1 MPYPY
6 MGSFSEETFRRN
18 VCTRSERLYFG
29 VIIFFMNVF
38 ASWGYGIVRQGKY
51 LVVALIAIAFLLITG
66 CSDTMTR
73 SNANGPPQI
82 VDAILSDPKTFNPV
96 LSSDATSSAVGSKMF
111 DGLITQNPITG
122 ETEPALAESWT
133 ISDDK
138 LEVIFTLRK
147 DLKWSDGKPLT
158 ADDVV
163 FSFNELYLNN
173 EIPYNG
179 RATLKIGETQAFPIV
194 EKLDNLRVKF
204 ILPEPFAPF
213 FSTIGKS
220 ILPRH
225 ILKPTVD
232 KKDSEGNPLFMT
244 TWGVDTPPEK
254 FVVNSAYKIAEYA
267 NAQRIIFTANPYYW
281 KQGENGEELPK
292 IKRVVWQIVE
302 STDTSF
308 LQFRSG
314 GLDSLGISPEF
325 FSLLKKEEKRGNFT
339 IYNGGS
345 AYGNIYIT
353 FNLNQAQRK
362 GKPLV
367 DPVKSQW
374 FNDVRFRQAIAYSI
388 DRQSIINNLYRGLG
402 EPQNSP
408 ISVQSPYYDD
418 SLSGYDYNPEKAKA
432 LFKEAGFSYNSR
444 NQLIDKQG
452 NRVVFTLNTNAGN
465 KIREGMGS
473 QIKEDLQKAG
483 IQVNFKPLAFNLLL
497 DRLDNT
503 LDWDC
508 ILLGLTGGNE
518 PNNGA
523 NVWYPDG
530 DLHMFNQYKKDL
542 EGWKVADWEKQIG
555 QLYIKAARELDEE
568 KRKEIYAEVQA
579 LVSEQVPFIYLVNPL
594 SLGAVRNH
602 IKPIEYSALGGA
614 FWNLEELTITEK

>member
-1 MPYPY
+1 MRYWNI
-6 MGSFSEETFRRN
+6 SKRN
-18 VCTRSERLYFG
+18 NLIL
-29 VIIFFMNVF
+29 VI
-38 ASWGYGIVRQGKY
+38 
-51 LVVALIAIAFLLITG
+51 IAIATSLLIG
-66 CSDTMTR
+66 CS
-73 SNANGPPQI
+73 NAMLKSDASQTPQI

-96 LSSDATSSAVGSKMF
+96 LTSDATSSAVVSMMF

-122 ETEPALAESWT
+122 ETEPALAKSWT
-133 ISDDK
+133 VSDDD
-138 LEVIFTLRK
+138 LEIVFTLRK

-163 FSFNELYLNN
+163 FTFNRLYLND

-179 RATLKIGETQAFPIV
+179 RATLKVGESQAFPQV
-194 EKLDNLRVKF
+194 EKLNDLQIEF
-204 ILPEPFAPF
+204 TLPEPFAPF
-213 FSTIGKS
+213 FDTIGKS
-220 ILPRH
+220 ILPKH
-225 ILKPTVD
+225 ILEPSVEQRDRDGKLLIF
-232 KKDSEGNPLFMT
+232 S
-244 TWGVDTPPEK
+244 TWGVDTPPQK
-254 FVVNSAYKIAEYA
+254 IVGNSAYKMSEYA

-281 KQGENGEELPK
+281 KQGENGAELPH

-314 GLDSLGISPEF
+314 GLDSLAITPEF
-325 FSLLKKEEKRGNFT
+325 FSLLKKEADRGNFSV
-339 IYNGGS
+339 YNGGA

-353 FNLNQAQRK
+353 FNLNQGSRN

-367 DPVKSQW
+367 DPVKSRW

-402 EPQNSP
+402 QPQNSP
-408 ISVQSPYYDD
+408 ISIQSPFYDD
-418 SLSGYDYNPEKAKA
+418 SLPGYDYDIDKAKA
-432 LFKEAGFSYNSR
+432 LFQEAGFTYNSQQ
-444 NQLIDKQG
+444 QLVDRDG

-473 QIKEDLQKAG
+473 QIKEDLKKVG
-483 IQVNFKPLAFNLLL
+483 IRVNYKPLAFNLLL
-497 DRLDNT
+497 DLLDNS
-503 LDWDC
+503 LQWDC

-530 DLHMFNQYKKDL
+530 DLHMFNQAKEDI
-542 EGWKVADWEKQIG
+542 EGRKVSDWERQIG
-555 QLYIKAARELDEE
+555 QLYIKAAKELDKA

-579 LVSEQVPFIYLVNPL
+579 IISEKVPFIYLVNPL
-594 SLGAVRNH
+594 SLGAVRDD
-602 IKPIEYSALGGA
+602 IQPIEYSALGGA
-614 FWNLEELTITEK
+614 FWNLEELKITEQ